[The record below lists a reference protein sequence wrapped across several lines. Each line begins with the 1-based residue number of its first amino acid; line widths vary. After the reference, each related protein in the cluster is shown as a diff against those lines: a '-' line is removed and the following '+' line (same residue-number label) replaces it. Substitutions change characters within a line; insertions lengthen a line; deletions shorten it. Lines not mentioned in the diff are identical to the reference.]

1 MGDSHHSPEEIKKH
15 MKLYLAVFAGLLV
28 GTLLTVWL
36 YFIYFVDFW
45 KTVAV
50 ALLVATVKATLV
62 AAFFMH
68 LSNEKKTI
76 YRFLLVTVF
85 FFAGMMGL
93 TLWAFADHTM
103 MR

>member
-1 MGDSHHSPEEIKKH
+1 MGDSHSPEEIKRH
-15 MKLYLAVFAGLLV
+15 MKFYVGIFVALLV

-36 YFIYFVDFW
+36 YTIYFEQFW
-45 KTVAV
+45 KTVTV
-50 ALLVATVKATLV
+50 ALIVASIKATLV

-76 YRFLLVTVF
+76 YRFMLVTLF

-103 MR
+103 LH